1 MKVFLKNI
9 FKERTK
15 FDGLQVEATNE
26 KIQSKI
32 RDSYGPL
39 ANIWQYLEG
48 LNAAKKETV
57 NVNME
62 HLLSCTQQTILLF
75 QQSLNIMMYHRK
87 YYALLSIMSHAGCQA
102 KLQVKVSYQ
111 VTKDTCLGKNS
122 KHILRKTR
130 GQKVKPC
137 LLSNQRRSMDISFEE
152 ILY

>member
-1 MKVFLKNI
+1 MQFPNLHLKKFIQEKELKASILMEKTVSNNIKHIPKMEVCLKNI

-87 YYALLSIMSHAGCQA
+87 YYALLSIMSHAGC
-102 KLQVKVSYQ
+102 
-111 VTKDTCLGKNS
+111 
-122 KHILRKTR
+122 
-130 GQKVKPC
+130 
-137 LLSNQRRSMDISFEE
+137 
-152 ILY
+152 